1 MPYRFLKS
9 QQNAAASEAA
19 TKEFWGGLERVF
31 VGPGHKPMDR
41 EEIIAVMRTQRQV
54 MRTQRQV
61 LLSSLPY
68 CPSDFHTPL
77 YVPRPY

>member
-54 MRTQRQV
+54 
-61 LLSSLPY
+61 LLPPLLPIRFSHSVV
-68 CPSDFHTPL
+68 CPTVRKTAKHIL
-77 YVPRPY
+77 